1 MVRMHHDPGPSLVS
15 VPEALAPSTG
25 WGVLHLF
32 YRVDARRAE
41 DEPGGAKRVLDAIA
55 ALESDGTHQALLFAV
70 LGHKADLGVMVV
82 GPDLARL
89 QAFQAELSRAPL
101 VPTWSYVSLTEAS
114 EYAVTEDDERAR
126 LADEEDITEPA
137 EVRERL
143 SAWRER
149 IDHYREQRLHP
160 RLPRKRTICFYPM
173 SKRRAGDDN
182 WFALSFEDRKRLMAG
197 HARVGRT
204 YAGRVLQ
211 LITGSTGLDDWE
223 WGVTLLADD
232 PVALKEIVY
241 EMRFD
246 AVSARYAEFG
256 PFVTGLVLE
265 PAEAL
270 ARVGLRD

>member
-1 MVRMHHDPGPSLVS
+1 M
-15 VPEALAPSTG
+15 
-25 WGVLHLF
+25 HLF

-41 DEPGGAKRVLDAIA
+41 DEPGGAKRVLDAIDA
-55 ALESDGTHQALLFAV
+55 FVGEDHQVLTFAT
-70 LGHKADLGVMVV
+70 LGHKADLGVMAF

-89 QAFQAELSRAPL
+89 QVLQHDLSLAPL
-101 VPTWSYVSLTEAS
+101 ELTWSYISLTELS
-114 EYAVTEDDERAR
+114 EYGATEDDERAR
-126 LADEEDITEPA
+126 LAAEEGVDDPTEVEA
-137 EVRERL
+137 RL
-143 SAWRER
+143 YAWRER
-149 IDHYREQRLHP
+149 IEHYHEQRLHP
-160 RLPRKRTICFYPM
+160 RLPMKRAICFYPM
-173 SKRRAGDDN
+173 SKRRTPQDN
-182 WFALSFEDRKRLMAG
+182 WYALDFEARKQLMAG

-232 PVALKEIVY
+232 PAALKEIVY

-246 AVSARYAEFG
+246 EVSTRYAEFG

-270 ARVGLRD
+270 ARVGLGD